1 MIEGPTQL
9 SGPRG
14 TLTENAG
21 LDHGPVPLYPYRSQ
35 AFFELER
42 DRVFRRAWLMIGRV
56 EELPEAGSFIV
67 RQIDPCA
74 VSAPGSRLRV

>member
-1 MIEGPTQL
+1 MNEIPSAFTGQRGSLTQ
-9 SGPRG
+9 
-14 TLTENAG
+14 NAG
-21 LDHGPVPLYPYRSQ
+21 IGQGPVPLYPYRSQ

-56 EELPEAGSFIV
+56 EELPETGSFIV

-74 VSAPGSRLRV
+74 VSALITRD